1 MGKIG
6 PKFSHLLTV
15 RAEGADPSPP
25 LTVSLTVKRH
35 CFFYDSPYKTSV
47 RNYYLFML
55 SFGVKAIIFISPLII
70 EEHRAQYG
78 KLEREKLYM
87 KMCITHCVKPSKC
100 QFNYLSEE
108 HKNILPS
115 TTSF

>member
-47 RNYYLFML
+47 RNYNLFML
-55 SFGVKAIIFISPLII
+55 YFGVKAILFISPLII
-70 EEHRAQYG
+70 EKHINMENW
-78 KLEREKLYM
+78 REKNY
-87 KMCITHCVKPSKC
+87 ITHCVKPGKC